1 MSTFFSVGKSKFKDE
16 GKLMLP
22 HTIEAQN
29 KGEVKKIEQV
39 KTMCQDFLL
48 RSVII

>member
-1 MSTFFSVGKSKFKDE
+1 MSTFLSAGKSKLKDE

-29 KGEVKKIEQV
+29 KSEVKKIEQV
-39 KTMCQDFLL
+39 KTMCEDFLL
-48 RSVII
+48 RSVKI